1 MISEE
6 GTDAPKRQTKESAG
20 YDFYMPCDL
29 DMEPGIW
36 YTVDTEV
43 SFNGKEKPYFDCTV
57 SVEGEYRNVR
67 MFPRSWYMQLMP
79 RSSLGY
85 KYGFR
90 LANTVGVID
99 KDYVGHHISAKIMV
113 EQPLSLKKGERF
125 MQGVF
130 IPVAYDLF
138 EDIPTATRD
147 GGHGSTGRE

>member
-1 MISEE
+1 MIAADGIEK
-6 GTDAPKRQTKESAG
+6 PKRQTKESAG
-20 YDFYMPCDL
+20 YDFYMPYDL
-29 DMEPGIW
+29 DMQPGIW
-36 YTVDTEV
+36 YTVDTQV
-43 SFNGKEKPYFDCTV
+43 AFNGREKPYFDCTV
-57 SVEGEYRNVR
+57 SEEGEYKIVR
-67 MFPRSWYMQLMP
+67 LFPKSWYMQLMP

-99 KDYVGHHISAKIMV
+99 KDYIEHPISAKIMV
-113 EQPLSLKKGERF
+113 DTPLSLKKGERF

-147 GGHGSTGRE
+147 GGHGSTGE

>member
-1 MISEE
+1 MIEWYWIIAIMVFAHIIE
-6 GTDAPKRQTKESAG
+6 
-20 YDFYMPCDL
+20 DFHIQ
-29 DMEPGIW
+29 GILAKMKQRDW
-36 YTVDTEV
+36 WHDQFAEMSY
-43 SFNGKEKPYFDCTV
+43 KL
-57 SVEGEYRNVR
+57 
-67 MFPRSWYMQLMP
+67 QLMP

-99 KDYVGHHISAKIMV
+99 KDYIEHPISAKIMV
-113 EQPLSLKKGERF
+113 DTPLSLKKGERF

-147 GGHGSTGRE
+147 GGHGSTGE

>member
-1 MISEE
+1 MIAENE
-6 GTDAPKRQTKESAG
+6 TDSPKRQTKESAG
-20 YDFYMPCDL
+20 YDFYMPYDL

-36 YTVDTEV
+36 YTIDTQV
-43 SFNGKEKPYFDCTV
+43 SFTGKEKPYFDCTL
-57 SVEGEYRNVR
+57 SEEGEYKNARV
-67 MFPRSWYMQLMP
+67 FPRFWYMQLMP

-99 KDYVGHHISAKIMV
+99 KDYVDHHISAKVMV
-113 EQPLSLKKGERF
+113 EQSLSLKKGERF

-130 IPVAYDLF
+130 IPVAFDLF

-147 GGHGSTGRE
+147 GGHGSTGA